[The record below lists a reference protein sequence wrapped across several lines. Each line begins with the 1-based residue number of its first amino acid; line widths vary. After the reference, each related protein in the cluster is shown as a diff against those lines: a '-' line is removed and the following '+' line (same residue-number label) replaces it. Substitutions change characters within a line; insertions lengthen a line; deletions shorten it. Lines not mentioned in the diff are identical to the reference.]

1 MFAKHGG
8 DADRDVAAVINTIAA
23 DGPDPKS
30 IGVRRHQY
38 WLARP
43 RILGHG
49 CHELRHQIARSTRP
63 RPMRATISLSC
74 VPGRRCKAHG
84 ATNSGHV

>member
-8 DADRDVAAVINTIAA
+8 DADCEVAAVINTVAA

-38 WLARP
+38 WIARP

-49 CHELRHQIARSTRP
+49 CHE
-63 RPMRATISLSC
+63 
-74 VPGRRCKAHG
+74 RRY
-84 ATNSGHV
+84 